1 MARNARLER
10 LLVEAGFVDRDGQGG
25 RKQFARAVTGAAVGR
40 GSTRTYSHTY
50 VSRWLDGVVPRDDQ
64 TREAI
69 REALSARLGRR
80 IAPDELGFISARST
94 SPDVGLSYPDEPAAG
109 ITSVAQLFEA
119 DLTSAPGVG
128 HAPTNNAAWNDASL
142 SWLVGSQQPLED
154 LGRGGR
160 VGPADVERLR
170 TMRGTFDRLDS
181 MFGGGHA
188 RNALVQYLRTSLPP
202 LLRAGGRTDIRQ
214 ALFSAAGE
222 ATQLAAWMSYDAG
235 LHGLAQ
241 RYFIQALGLA
251 DAGNDRLLGA
261 SILDAM
267 SHQAAYLGSFRKA
280 ANLARAAGLG
290 TASAGVP
297 TLTSHFYAMEARA
310 LARLRDKSGCDRA
323 MSAAVRE
330 YERRGES
337 EAPEWISY
345 FDDAEL
351 SAELGHCHRDLGRSA
366 TAIILAE
373 QALDKAS
380 GDYVR
385 SDFFVAMVLAD
396 AHLDA
401 GDVEQGCQ
409 VAADAFRAGEGLE
422 SARCHGYVDEFKQRL
437 ILHKK
442 NRAVRDFVATV
453 RSSRLWTPERAG

>member
-1 MARNARLER
+1 VARNGRLER

-25 RKQFARAVTGAAVGR
+25 RKQFARAVTRAAASR
-40 GSTRTYSHTY
+40 GSSRTYSHTY
-50 VSRWLDGVVPRDDQ
+50 VTRWLDGVVPRDEL

-80 IAPDELGFISARST
+80 IEPDELGFSVARAT
-94 SPDVGLSYPDEPAAG
+94 SPDVGLHYPDEPAAG
-109 ITSVAQLFEA
+109 VTSVAQLFEA
-119 DLTSAPGVG
+119 DLSSDPGVG
-128 HAPTNNAAWNDASL
+128 QAPTNNAAWNDASL
-142 SWLVGSQQPLED
+142 SWLVGSQQPLDD

-202 LLRAGGRTDIRQ
+202 LLRAGGRSDIRE
-214 ALFSAAGE
+214 ALYSAAGE

-267 SHQAAYLGSFRKA
+267 SHQASYLGSYREA

-297 TLTSHFYAMEARA
+297 ILTSHFHAMEARA
-310 LARLRDKSGCDRA
+310 LARLGDASGCDRA

-330 YERRGES
+330 FERRHEDNT
-337 EAPEWISY
+337 PEWLSY

-351 SAELGHCHRDLGRSA
+351 AAELGHCHRDLGRSA
-366 TAIILAE
+366 TAISLAG

-380 GDYVR
+380 GGYLR

-409 VAADAFRAGEGLE
+409 VAADAFRVGEGLE

-437 ILHKK
+437 SKYQHDRGVK
-442 NRAVRDFVATV
+442 DFVGSV
-453 RSSRLWTPERAG
+453 RALRLWSPQRYD

>member
-1 MARNARLER
+1 MARNNRLER
-10 LLVEAGFVDRDGQGG
+10 LLIEAGYLDRDGRGG
-25 RKQFARAVTGAAVGR
+25 RKQFARAVTQAASRR
-40 GSTRTYSHTY
+40 GSNRAYSHTY
-50 VSRWLDGVVPRDDQ
+50 VTRWLDGVVPRDDL
-64 TREAI
+64 TRDSI

-80 IAPDELGFISARST
+80 VAPDDLGFAVDRAT
-94 SPDVGLSYPDEPAAG
+94 SPDVGLDYPDEPAAG
-109 ITSVAQLFEA
+109 VTSVAQLFDA
-119 DLTSAPGVG
+119 DLAEDPGVE
-128 HAPTNNAAWNDASL
+128 HAPPNSDAWNAASL
-142 SWLVGSQQPLED
+142 GWLVGSQQPVHD

-160 VGPADVERLR
+160 VGLADVARLR

-188 RNALVQYLRTSLPP
+188 RNALVQYLRTSLPA
-202 LLRAGGRTDIRQ
+202 LLRADGRADVRQ

-251 DAGNDRLLGA
+251 DAGGDRLLGA

-267 SHQAAYLGSFRKA
+267 SHQAAYLGRYREA

-290 TASAGVP
+290 TASSGVP
-297 TLTSHFYAMEARA
+297 ILTAHFHAMEARA
-310 LARLRDKSGCDRA
+310 LARLGDATGCDRA
-323 MSAAVRE
+323 MAAAVRE
-330 YERRGES
+330 FERRKEGD
-337 EAPEWISY
+337 APEWISY

-351 SAELGHCHRDLGRSA
+351 AAELGHCHRDLGRSA
-366 TAIILAE
+366 TAIDLAG

-401 GDVEQGCQ
+401 GDIEQGCQ
-409 VAADAFRAGEGLE
+409 VAADAFRVGETLE

-437 ILHKK
+437 IKHKQD
-442 NRAVRDFVATV
+442 RAVREFAASV
-453 RSSRLWTPERAG
+453 RGSRLWTPAAAV